1 MFDKLRKIIPD
12 LSKVK
17 VIEAI
22 IDPDTHLEYIDYAL
36 KLKKEKFDVDNVK
49 EQADELFSDNKEIK
63 DKKRL
68 LTLMAKVDDV
78 SIYRKIERYA
88 QKPDKELEEWAKIAK
103 QESLTLIQSS
113 LLEEEQILISTGLGG
128 KGNKIRFF
136 IVLKAENEEKFSDLF
151 VNVIKK
157 EVNFSLSNNNCEL
170 EKLEF
175 GDYFFSIT
183 ALFPLDFDIIE
194 KILGEITEEL
204 KEIGLDISE
213 KYLLT
218 NVKTIEID
226 EVEKVF
232 KEIDRKSVSGENN
245 EIGDIFDFDSDYE
258 DINFDDIFNDNDK
271 DDDRDDDDDIE
282 NEDNDEQDDI

>member
-1 MFDKLRKIIPD
+1 MFDKLRKILPD

-36 KLKKEKFDVDNVK
+36 KLKKEKFDVDIVK
-49 EQADELFSDNKEIK
+49 KQSDELFSDDKEIK

-78 SIYRKIERYA
+78 SIYRKIERYS
-88 QKPDKELEEWAKIAK
+88 QKPDKELKEWAKIAK

-136 IVLKAENEEKFSDLF
+136 IVLKAENEEKFSDIF

-157 EVNFSLSNNNCEL
+157 EVNFSLKNNNCNL

-175 GDYFFSIT
+175 GEYFFSIT

-204 KEIGLDISE
+204 KNVGLIISE

-226 EVEKVF
+226 ELEKVF
-232 KEIDRKSVSGENN
+232 REIDRKSISGGNN
-245 EIGDIFDFDSDYE
+245 EIGDIFDLDSDYD
-258 DINFDDIFNDNDK
+258 DINFDDIFNDDEEDTEN
-271 DDDRDDDDDIE
+271 DDDDDE
-282 NEDNDEQDDI
+282 EDDDDDDDM